1 MQLTTITNNNIWISL
16 MAQRIIIVHDNE
28 QVKRRTELLLDNFLY
43 FLQCANT
50 HIVRQRLKFKH
61 NHFQDYSVSFMVY
74 RKIYEPHK

>member
-1 MQLTTITNNNIWISL
+1 

-28 QVKRRTELLLDNFLY
+28 QVKRRIELLLDNFLY

-50 HIVRQRLKFKH
+50 HIARQRSKFKH
-61 NHFQDYSVSFMVY
+61 NHFQGYSVSFMVC